1 MEESNYI
8 RLLIVD
14 VLNSVTLLIFYIYS
28 GLIIRLNFASLI
40 KQPICFSKTPTAF
53 LNFPNRRFGRYVEA
67 LGEFIHES
75 LNNTVKTIITQLQKT
90 KKLPYAKKHTARQ
103 KKTVRFSK
111 TQTAFFNLSTRPFVD
126 TK

>member
-28 GLIIRLNFASLI
+28 GLIKRLNFASQI

-103 KKTVRFSK
+103 KKNCSIFKNTDG
-111 TQTAFFNLSTRPFVD
+111 FFQFIDAPIC
-126 TK
+126 